1 MATQVATRPSRGA
14 ELLGLVAFALA
25 LMLLIALATF
35 DPRDPAPFFKAGV
48 EGPARNFIGPF
59 GAFLAEMLVP
69 QLFGLAA
76 LLLPLV
82 LGLLGWKLFWCRPV
96 DAPYTKAVGNLVLL
110 LSLAGLLS
118 LAVGTFSYEGETVR
132 AGGAVGQLVS
142 GLLVKDF
149 SRTGAYIVA
158 ATVLFIALVLA
169 TQFSF
174 SKALHGAGGRAGERL
189 RAMRTAWAHYRE
201 SRRKEKLRRD
211 VIRKHTAAR
220 EEVGGGLPRIRRV
233 RAGAAEDGE
242 PELAPDAPVDDSIDL
257 PLHAPVPRVC
267 GPAPPAQ

>member
-1 MATQVATRPSRGA
+1 MATTTVETRPSRGA

-82 LGLLGWKLFWCRPV
+82 LGLVGWKLFWCTPIE
-96 DAPYTKAVGNLVLL
+96 APYTKAVGNLVLL

-132 AGGAVGQLVS
+132 AGGAEELGHEHL
-142 GLLVKDF
+142 GEE
-149 SRTGAYIVA
+149 RAEGADEV
-158 ATVLFIALVLA
+158 
-169 TQFSF
+169 
-174 SKALHGAGGRAGERL
+174 AGGALDPGLEER
-189 RAMRTAWAHYRE
+189 R
-201 SRRKEKLRRD
+201 
-211 VIRKHTAAR
+211 
-220 EEVGGGLPRIRRV
+220 G
-233 RAGAAEDGE
+233 
-242 PELAPDAPVDDSIDL
+242 
-257 PLHAPVPRVC
+257 VPRVERRE
-267 GPAPPAQ
+267 GDEQHQGDRERDEPQELGAARRSRLGWGGGHGRPRPPSPRG